1 MKESLF
7 NPFNQTS
14 SIEDLNDNLT
24 SKINNNN
31 NKSRKNKIH
40 IL

>member
-1 MKESLF
+1 MEESLY

-24 SKINNNN
+24 SKTDN
-31 NKSRKNKIH
+31 NKNRKNKIH

>member
-14 SIEDLNDNLT
+14 SIEDLNDNLI
-24 SKINNNN
+24 SKIDN

>member
-1 MKESLF
+1 MKELLF

-24 SKINNNN
+24 SKTDN

>member
-14 SIEDLNDNLT
+14 SIEDLNDNFT
-24 SKINNNN
+24 SKTDN